1 MATYE
6 ELLAQSFGTDEQRAR
21 YRTFPRPRPRR
32 RAPEPPEYYGKV
44 MTTCCIATDSLIY
57 CVQYSVKAVV
67 KLARSFCI
75 SLNQEASTTDP
86 ENTNAV
92 ETVATDDADTDT
104 IFTDDDE
111 NDSTITTEDADTL
124 PIDEVES
131 KPSDYAYAYNH
142 GASDGEDTDN
152 DAFEIEDSQDEET
165 DGYAG
170 DSDATL
176 EN

>member
-32 RAPEPPEYYGKV
+32 RAPEPPEEYGKM

-57 CVQYSVKAVV
+57 CVQYSVKAIVN
-67 KLARSFCI
+67 LARSFCI
-75 SLNQEASTTDP
+75 SLNQEASTAAPDGM
-86 ENTNAV
+86 NTA
-92 ETVATDDADTDT
+92 ETVATDDAETDT

-111 NDSTITTEDADTL
+111 DDSSITTEDADTL
-124 PIDEVES
+124 PIDEAES
-131 KPSDYAYAYNH
+131 NHADYADASNV
-142 GASDGEDTDN
+142 GASDSEDTDN
-152 DAFEIEDSQDEET
+152 DASEIEDSQDEET
-165 DGYAG
+165 DGYVG